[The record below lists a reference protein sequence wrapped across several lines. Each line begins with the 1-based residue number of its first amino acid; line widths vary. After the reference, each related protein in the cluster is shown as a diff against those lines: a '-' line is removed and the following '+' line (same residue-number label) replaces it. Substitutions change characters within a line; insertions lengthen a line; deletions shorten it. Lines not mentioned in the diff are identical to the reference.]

1 MQHPDRETLS
11 QLMDGEW
18 QDIEPSQCAAGIC
31 ADDTLR
37 STWARYHLIRDSMN
51 NAGVHAGYGLA
62 GSVREAIEHEPVY
75 SNVSSIAGDDVDAA
89 ATASA
94 GVQQAGGEV
103 AAFGTWRRAASGFAV
118 AASVALVTVVG
129 LNVWQGSSPGGGLA
143 SGIGSG
149 TDTVVG
155 SANSIIADA
164 GNQLVSR
171 QAATTGE
178 AGSLNGQ
185 LVSPQIPVAVL
196 PQVEYVA
203 NRGAYWVTPQSTREA
218 AIEERLN
225 MFLSQHI
232 ENSPTADRQGMLPY
246 SRLVGYDQIAVE
258 Q

>member
-18 QDIEPSQCAAGIC
+18 QGIEPSQCAAGIC

-62 GSVREAIEHEPVY
+62 ASVREAIECEPVY
-75 SNVSSIAGDDVDAA
+75 SNISSIAGDADDAV
-89 ATASA
+89 TAFA
-94 GVQQAGGEV
+94 GVKQADGEV
-103 AAFGTWRRAASGFAV
+103 ATFGTWRRAASGFAV

-129 LNVWQGSSPGGGLA
+129 LNVWQGSSPVGGLDGGPAGGLDGGMDGA
-143 SGIGSG
+143 S
-149 TDTVVG
+149 
-155 SANSIIADA
+155 SIVADA
-164 GNQLVSR
+164 GSQLVNR
-171 QAATTGE
+171 QADTVGE
-178 AGSLNGQ
+178 AGSLNVQ
-185 LVSPQIPVAVL
+185 LVSPQIPVEVL

-218 AIEERLN
+218 AIEDRLN

>member
-18 QDIEPSQCAAGIC
+18 QGIDPSQSAAGIC

-62 GSVREAIEHEPVY
+62 ASVREAIEYEPVY
-75 SNVSSIAGDDVDAA
+75 SNVSSIAGNGNAA

-129 LNVWQGSSPGGGLA
+129 LNVWQGSSPAGGLA
-143 SGIGSG
+143 SGTGSG

-155 SANSIIADA
+155 SANSIIGDA
-164 GNQLVSR
+164 GSQLVSR
-171 QAATTGE
+171 QADTVGE
-178 AGSLNGQ
+178 AGFGSLTGQ
-185 LVSPQIPVAVL
+185 LVSPQIPVEVL

-203 NRGAYWVTPQSTREA
+203 NRGAFWVTPQSTREA

-246 SRLVGYDQIAVE
+246 SRLVGYNQIAVE
-258 Q
+258 

>member
-1 MQHPDRETLS
+1 MQYPDRETLS

-18 QDIEPSQCAAGIC
+18 QGIEPSQCAAGIC

-62 GSVREAIEHEPVY
+62 ASVREAIEYEPVY
-75 SNVSSIAGDDVDAA
+75 SNVSSIAGDADDT

-94 GVQQAGGEV
+94 GVIQAGGEV
-103 AAFGTWRRAASGFAV
+103 ATFGTWRRAASGFAI

-129 LNVWQGSSPGGGLA
+129 LNVWQGSSLDGSPGGGMD
-143 SGIGSG
+143 G
-149 TDTVVG
+149 
-155 SANSIIADA
+155 ANSIVADA
-164 GNQLVSR
+164 GSQLINR
-171 QAATTGE
+171 QADTVAE

-185 LVSPQIPVAVL
+185 LVSLQIPIEVL